1 MALKAAIAL
10 LIASFLLAFC
20 AYYYHGKYLAS
31 SGELKLATDTIK
43 DMQNRQR
50 DVAILDA
57 KYTKE
62 LSDAKETISQLQ
74 SDVASGAKRL
84 RVKATCVPKATGSS
98 SVDDG
103 GSAEI
108 SGDSRQ
114 DYYDLR
120 GQLATSDKM
129 TRGLQEYIRTQCL
142 RGK

>member
-1 MALKAAIAL
+1 MAVKSSIAL

-20 AYYYHGKYLAS
+20 AYYYHGKYAESDRKLSLAN
-31 SGELKLATDTIK
+31 DTIK
-43 DMQNRQR
+43 DMQTRQR

-74 SDVASGAKRL
+74 SDVAAGTKRL
-84 RVKATCVPKATGSS
+84 SVRARCVPKTTGTT

-108 SGDSRQ
+108 AGDARQ

-120 GQLATSDKM
+120 SQLATSDKM

>member
-1 MALKAAIAL
+1 MALKSAIAL
-10 LIASFLLAFC
+10 LVASFLLAFC
-20 AYYYHGKYLAS
+20 AYYYHGKYVAS

-43 DMQNRQR
+43 DIQTRQR

-62 LSDAKETISQLQ
+62 LSDAKETIDQLRA
-74 SDVASGAKRL
+74 DVASGAKRL
-84 RVKATCVPKATGSS
+84 SVRARCMPKATRSS
-98 SVDDG
+98 GVDDG
-103 GSAEI
+103 GSAEL

-120 GQLATSDKM
+120 SKLATSDKM

-142 RGK
+142 R

>member
-1 MALKAAIAL
+1 MSRVMAGL
-10 LIASFLLAFC
+10 LVACMLLAFC
-20 AYYYHGKYLAS
+20 AYYYHGEYKTAAKDLQ
-31 SGELKLATDTIK
+31 LATDTIK
-43 DMQNRQR
+43 DMQTRQR

-62 LSDAKETISQLQ
+62 LSDAKETIDQLQ

-84 RVKATCVPKATGSS
+84 HVNATCVPKATTTS

-108 SGDSRQ
+108 AGDARQ

-120 GQLATSDKM
+120 RQLATSDKM
-129 TRGLQEYIRTQCL
+129 TRGLQYYIRTQCL
-142 RGK
+142 R